1 MKRFIWLILF
11 FPVTVFASC
20 TTPEEPTAI
29 IPVNI
34 CNNGVCI
41 TKNSYHNSVCE
52 NTTDLSLVKY
62 YFNTGNGSQDP
73 IYQQQIISLC
83 QQQISTYQA
92 AVTAYQACFEQSVK
106 QPYTP
111 LPPPAPSPAP
121 ALINSNGP
129 TIPDHWTPPVTN
141 IPLSTPTPAVI
152 PTPESVSDPIIAPS
166 PAPVFKAPIKKSAPK
181 PVSVTVPI
189 STDTQVT
196 ELTTKSYV
204 PPVIAPAHN
213 NIFSRFWSFIKSLF

>member
-11 FPVTVFASC
+11 FPFTTFADC
-20 TTPEEPTAI
+20 TPPPVSQPNGPISQTEFNSPIVINCYSPEDL
-29 IPVNI
+29 
-34 CNNGVCI
+34 
-41 TKNSYHNSVCE
+41 TKVKLSVSSFD
-52 NTTDLSLVKY
+52 NKTYRDSL
-62 YFNTGNGSQDP
+62 
-73 IYQQQIISLC
+73 IQQC
-83 QQQISTYQA
+83 QQQVANYEA
-92 AVTAYQACFEQSVK
+92 AATAYQACFEQSVK

-111 LPPPAPSPAP
+111 LPPPAPTPTP
-121 ALINSNGP
+121 ALVNSNGP

-141 IPLSTPTPAVI
+141 IPVSTPTPAVT
-152 PTPESVSDPIIAPS
+152 PTPEPVSNPIIAPS

-204 PPVIAPAHN
+204 PPVVTPAHN